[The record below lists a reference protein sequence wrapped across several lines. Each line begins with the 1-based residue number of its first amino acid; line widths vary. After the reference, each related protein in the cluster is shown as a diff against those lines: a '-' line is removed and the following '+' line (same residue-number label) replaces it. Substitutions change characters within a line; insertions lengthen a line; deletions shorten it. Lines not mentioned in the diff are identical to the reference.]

1 MERAFKDLWVV
12 PERKGE
18 PDKDGKGSPNSEAC
32 SLETGE
38 PRRPK
43 PRRLCV
49 PAMSRLS
56 FAAESR
62 LSGAQGG
69 DGQAGEHLLGRTGSS
84 TPTHLQT
91 PDSVPRA
98 HLLPPQ
104 PGHLLRHLFP
114 MQQPLFS
121 GWETGHQAGKKPAWS
136 HLVPNEQGVCPV
148 TLSPSY
154 IISGA
159 KQGKRDLGLWGT
171 WWGKWAHSRR
181 PSTQSSLF
189 LECRGRK

>member
-1 MERAFKDLWVV
+1 MERAFKDLWGVS
-12 PERKGE
+12 ERKGE

-38 PRRPK
+38 PRLPK

-56 FAAESR
+56 FSAESR

-69 DGQAGEHLLGRTGSS
+69 EGQAGEHLLGRTGSS
-84 TPTHLQT
+84 THTHLKT

-98 HLLPPQ
+98 HLLSPQ

-136 HLVPNEQGVCPV
+136 HLAPNGRGVCP
-148 TLSPSY
+148 SPLH
-154 IISGA
+154 
-159 KQGKRDLGLWGT
+159 R
-171 WWGKWAHSRR
+171 
-181 PSTQSSLF
+181 SSLVPSRESGIWDF
-189 LECRGRK
+189 GAPGGANGPIAATLPPSRPCS